1 MRKLLFLVFF
11 LTGIATPFVA
21 YALDTEKVILNLN
34 KQIKGLKTR
43 NRELLGKIEE
53 IEAQQ
58 QLTIKKLDELSEI
71 IKFQATKG
79 SENIINVLP
88 NQSLKVSN
96 EDALK
101 LYKRGRSYLL
111 TQQFEKSIDS
121 FSSYL
126 ELYPSGEHLNDSRYW
141 LIKSFL
147 AKGDFTNAES
157 LFVANEEKLRLHY
170 KYPNLLFDLAKNY
183 KNNKD
188 FDNSILLITRLI
200 DNFPNNNRIENAK
213 EFLNELNLLKNQ
225 KLTQSN

>member
-11 LTGIATPFVA
+11 LTGVATPFVT

-79 SENIINVLP
+79 SENINNVLP

-111 TQQFEKSIDS
+111 TQQFEQSIDS

-126 ELYPSGEHLNDSRYW
+126 ELYPTGEHLNDSDT
-141 LIKSFL
+141 
-147 AKGDFTNAES
+147 G
-157 LFVANEEKLRLHY
+157 
-170 KYPNLLFDLAKNY
+170 
-183 KNNKD
+183 
-188 FDNSILLITRLI
+188 
-200 DNFPNNNRIENAK
+200 
-213 EFLNELNLLKNQ
+213 
-225 KLTQSN
+225 